1 MYYSRPEKRGLC
13 RLHYKMP
20 SSLCSDLFFPP
31 SLFRVLLNFFAQL
44 FIIFEQLQLNQIAK
58 WSGLPSWDIFNEN
71 SLKKEV
77 CVAMPQFRSKKK
89 ENTNF
94 LCVVVVRSPCSTCLI
109 LYLYSG
115 GAVVLKNQ
123 FQTSSIFLGR
133 LEDDECAPHSAS
145 CYTFPEKH
153 RSTGCNKTICCLLG
167 RAAKKILIVFK

>member
-1 MYYSRPEKRGLC
+1 MGDFLMKTGLKKR
-13 RLHYKMP
+13 
-20 SSLCSDLFFPP
+20 SLCGYAAI
-31 SLFRVLLNFFAQL
+31 SL
-44 FIIFEQLQLNQIAK
+44 
-58 WSGLPSWDIFNEN
+58 
-71 SLKKEV
+71 
-77 CVAMPQFRSKKK
+77 KKK

-167 RAAKKILIVFK
+167 RAAK